1 MTFSDK
7 FKSNI
12 LRDFDRRLQTELQME
27 HRSKLSCLDRAYL
40 LKTGKETY
48 QQPHGARK
56 VVKV

>member
-1 MTFSDK
+1 MTFTDI

-27 HRSKLSCLDRAYL
+27 HRSKLGYWDRAYL

-48 QQPHGARK
+48 QQPHGAR
-56 VVKV
+56 